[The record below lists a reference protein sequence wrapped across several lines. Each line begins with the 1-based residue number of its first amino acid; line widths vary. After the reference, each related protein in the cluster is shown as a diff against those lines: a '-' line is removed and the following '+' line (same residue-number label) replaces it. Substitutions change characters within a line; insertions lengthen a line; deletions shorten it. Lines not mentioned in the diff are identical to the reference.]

1 MTWTNL
7 ARLSL
12 AFLYLTVLP
21 VAIPAQAQQ
30 KTVPAAG
37 VSSGASTVQ
46 VFTGDFNPR
55 GAWTANTAYAVK
67 DVVSYQGSAYVVTQA
82 YTSGASFTSPNLALL
97 VAGGQPGPAG
107 RGITGG
113 SFNAAGHLIL
123 NMTDGT
129 TTDAGPFP
137 SAPAGSGASA
147 VAASAPSI
155 TFGTP
160 TLDANGITYDVVYTI
175 TASITGTA
183 PISYQVEYKASTA
196 SAFIL
201 VGASGS
207 TLSGTITGLAPS
219 ANFTG
224 QVVASNVLGP
234 VSSAARTFST
244 PALPAMAPGSPV
256 IAFGAPVLDANGSTY
271 DAPFTIT
278 PSATGTAPET
288 YQAEYQL
295 AGASSYTLFGTAG
308 SALTGTITGLPP
320 SSSFNGRA
328 LASNAA
334 TPSGS
339 PVVGSSAVF
348 STPALP
354 AAGPAYVAYVAPV
367 PNVIYQIDASEPAST
382 ASPAAGAPGLQI
394 DGSGNLLG
402 GNEAISQ
409 TAFNHGY
416 GELSLVT
423 TGDPNGQ
430 PYLHGAN
437 ATSVNQSYDGIVFP
451 AGDASQF
458 FGQAQQSWH
467 LTAVIRQ
474 TGPNSTA
481 LFQAYNA
488 SNNQNL
494 VANWQSDGSLRGG
507 QNTGAASLTE
517 PSGPLTVFGQWQILD
532 LYGNGQSG
540 TIQVYRN
547 CGLTYT
553 SGDSNPLGNLTGTTA
568 FEFLNNGQSDVK
580 LLLIGNGLPSQA
592 QHQANCTAL
601 ASRFHIPGAI
611 ATVNSGPTSAIAPL
625 VPDLTQAYL
634 TTANM
639 PSTAAPPTEATPSL
653 YDGLTLASGS
663 VSLADYKFGTGG
675 NIPNRAALDAA
686 FYYNPINGNLTAPSP
701 KATDGQQGNTTSYT
715 RVARFSAGSPYDL
728 HTLDASGLSLN
739 AVCAKNN
746 TAAGCTNGALL
757 GGMIRSPVPILPGDT
772 VSVSFT
778 GASSQLSWT
787 PIWLYNGL
795 EISPGPGGSPYFSG
809 SLQLTACYHE
819 VDINDFYKRPG
830 DGVGA
835 GFVLDADIVPQ
846 YQYATNAGG
855 LCYHKAPSRVYAA
868 NGPAFTYHP
877 NGGPP
882 YTQVA
887 TGSGMATG
895 VHHLVLNWRGDGSN
909 LLDYILD
916 GKLFNTEYW
925 EYGHETYV
933 DANGV
938 TQPIPMHLI
947 VGNTAIPT
955 FLPAANQQNIVP
967 QDGGSIAKGPWSI
980 VVSEIKIIRGNVSNT
995 AAVTT
1000 DANSSSLPGY
1010 GLSDYVPPT
1019 AAVAAASPAGTLGG
1033 VSFYPV
1039 NDVNATVT
1047 GGGANPLVLTAP
1059 TASTNSVK
1067 QGIALSYNPTVPG
1080 TRAFRF
1086 AYPTPGTNFVNGG
1099 MMVVGAN
1106 GYTGIASFFS
1116 PQKLEGDL
1124 WSDPAGDNQNQFFPS
1139 TVEALA
1145 SNSAD
1150 YCEELVSDGTTLSF
1164 FGAPADPATNTCHV
1178 WTPLGSQP
1186 AAAIGSG
1193 AYAGLYVDNLVANP
1207 PASGQPASPALTL
1220 TIKATGATTA
1230 SSVQNF

>member
-12 AFLYLTVLP
+12 AFLYLTALP
-21 VAIPAQAQQ
+21 VAMPAQAQQ

-37 VSSGASTVQ
+37 VSSGGSTVQ

-55 GAWTANTAYAVK
+55 GAWSANTAYAVK

-97 VAGGQPGPAG
+97 VAGGQPGPTG

-129 TTDAGPFP
+129 TSDAGLFP
-137 SAPAGSGASA
+137 TAPAGSGTSA
-147 VAASAPSI
+147 LAASAPSI

-160 TLDANGITYDVVYTI
+160 TLDANGVTYDVTYTV
-175 TASITGTA
+175 TASVTGTA

-196 SAFIL
+196 SAFVL
-201 VGASGS
+201 VGTSGS
-207 TLSGTITGLAPS
+207 ALSGTIIGLAPS
-219 ANFTG
+219 VAFTG

-234 VSSAARTFST
+234 VSSAAKTFST
-244 PALPAMAPGSPV
+244 PALPAVAPGAPV
-256 IAFGAPVLDANGSTY
+256 IAFGSPTLDANGTTY
-271 DAPFTIT
+271 DETYTIT
-278 PSATGTAPET
+278 PSLVGTAPVS

-320 SSSFNGRA
+320 SSSFNGRP

-339 PVVGSSAVF
+339 PVVGSSTVF

-354 AAGPAYVAYVAPV
+354 AAAAAYVAYVAPV
-367 PNVIYQIDASEPAST
+367 PNVIYQIDASEPASL
-382 ASPAAGAPGLQI
+382 AGPAAGQPGLQI
-394 DGSGNLLG
+394 DASGNLLG

-409 TAFNHGY
+409 TAFSHGY
-416 GELSLVT
+416 GEVSLVT
-423 TGDPNGQ
+423 TGGPNGK
-430 PYLHGAN
+430 PYLHG
-437 ATSVNQSYDGIVFP
+437 TSTSFNKSYDGIVLP
-451 AGDASQF
+451 AGDAAQF
-458 FGQAQQSWH
+458 FGQAGQSFH
-467 LTAVIRQ
+467 ATFLIRQ
-474 TGPNSTA
+474 TGANSTA
-481 LFQAYNA
+481 LLQAYN
-488 SNNQNL
+488 SGNNQQF
-494 VANWQSDGSLRGG
+494 VINWGSDGSIRGG
-507 QNTGAASLTE
+507 QNTGGGSLTE
-517 PSGPLTVFGQWQILD
+517 PSSALTTFGQWEILD
-532 LYGNGQSG
+532 IYGNGQNG
-540 TIQVYRN
+540 TTSIYRN
-547 CGLTYT
+547 CALTYT
-553 SGDSNPLGNLTGTTA
+553 SADSNPLGGLSGTTA
-568 FEFLNNGQSDVK
+568 FEIMNNGQAD
-580 LLLIGNGLPSQA
+580 LALATLGNGLPSQA
-592 QHQANCTAL
+592 QHQASCNAL
-601 ASRFHIPGAI
+601 ASKYAIPGAI
-611 ATVNSGPTSAIAPL
+611 GTVAAGPTSAIAPL
-625 VPDLTQAYL
+625 VPDLTQNFL
-634 TTANM
+634 TAISM

-653 YDGLTLASGS
+653 HDGLTLASGS
-663 VSLADYKFGTGG
+663 VSLANYTFGPGG
-675 NIPNRAALDAA
+675 TVPNRAALDADF
-686 FYYNPINGNLTAPSP
+686 FYTPINGNLTNPSP
-701 KATDGQQGNTTSYT
+701 KSGDPQAGNTTSYT
-715 RVARFSAGSPYDL
+715 RVARFAAGSPYDL

-739 AVCAKNN
+739 AVCSQNN
-746 TAAGCTNGALL
+746 TAAGCTNGNLL
-757 GGMIRSPVPILPGDT
+757 GGMIRSPVAIVPGDT
-772 VSVSFT
+772 ISVSYT

-795 EISPGPGGSPYFSG
+795 EISPGPGGNPYFSG

-819 VDINDFYKRPG
+819 LDMNDFYKRPG

-835 GFVLDADIVPQ
+835 GFVLDSDIVPQ
-846 YQYATNAGG
+846 YEYATNANG
-855 LCYHKAPSRVYAA
+855 LCFHKAPKRVYEA
-868 NGPAFTYHP
+868 NGPAFIYHP

-882 YTQVA
+882 YSQTASSLDQSVGKH
-887 TGSGMATG
+887 T
-895 VHHLVLNWRGDGSN
+895 LVLNWRGDGSN
-909 LLDYILD
+909 LVDYILD
-916 GKLFNTEYW
+916 GKLYNTEYW

-947 VGNTAIPT
+947 IGNTAIPT

-980 VVSEIKIIRGNVSNT
+980 VVSEIKIIKGNVSNT
-995 AAVTT
+995 AAATT
-1000 DANSSSLPGY
+1000 DTNSTNLPGY
-1010 GLSDYVPPT
+1010 GLSDYVVPT

-1067 QGIALSYNPTVPG
+1067 QGLVLPFDPTKAG
-1080 TRAFRF
+1080 TRVFRF
-1086 AYPTPGTNFVNGG
+1086 AYPTPGTNFVNAG

-1139 TVEALA
+1139 TVESLA

-1150 YCEELVSDGTTLSF
+1150 YCEELVSDGNTLSF

-1207 PASGQPASPALTL
+1207 PASGQPASAALPL